1 MIRKRIGWTIG
12 IVWLCLCGASPGK
25 EEPFNV
31 DVFFGWGGCYRPM
44 EWTPVE
50 INIQGNLT
58 EAFEGVLS
66 LSARQDELNT
76 MNLVHPF
83 VLTPDLPL
91 HIPLVTKLAFAAD
104 KCTVRIEG
112 RRGRL
117 FWNNTYNLWDFSGED
132 QLLTSLGVSDVLI
145 GVIGQRRFGILQ
157 ANRQAISSNGI
168 QSGRLFVQDKIPRNS
183 PWDWTGYVSLD
194 LLVLYDP
201 VWSEFHPEQIRGI
214 CDWVGNGGML
224 LLVLGTNPLPADHPI
239 AGLLPVKPGAATNL
253 ALSTDI
259 LAEWDLNPAQDE
271 AIMGYPIAESTNYSV
286 WKYDGKTEAGYLFS
300 VGPVGF
306 GRVGVLAFDPG
317 NLSDRQKTSTS
328 AFWVDRYNAMVGD
341 PEIPSVE
348 ADRRPRSPGRSGSSN
363 DGIYRQIPR
372 GRRLEWV
379 EDVEKALK
387 EDTRAM
393 MMQRFETGYQ
403 QSAGNA
409 VMEHLYNIAQMRPL
423 SIWWVIGLLI
433 LLAVLLGPVD
443 YLVLKK
449 LERQP
454 LTWVTSAGWIALFTV
469 GAYYGVQML
478 RGGSMQVRTVSVIDG
493 IAGQGGG
500 RGCFY
505 TGIFAPR
512 SADYPLDQLDALKKK
527 RQWWSGISPTQES
540 IWSYQQQTAG
550 RNLYCTQY
558 DGANVPYSVPINI
571 WTIQC
576 LLNETAETQLPIEA
590 ALTRENG
597 ADKLTITNRSEY
609 KLTEGY
615 VQLGPTHRMAFHAVG
630 PGQTKEF
637 VAERRTPESWDAQV
651 PQTISRYSG
660 RNMPLSDVAAFSSPG
675 TLARTQGILRYLHEG
690 AAVVCAKF
698 EDPKIPFAF
707 RDRTYPEH
715 HVQWVRQVI
724 IPRQQKEQV
733 EP

>member
-1 MIRKRIGWTIG
+1 MIHKRSGWIIG
-12 IVWLCLCGASPGK
+12 ILWLCLCGTSPGK

-50 INIQGNLT
+50 INIQSNLT
-58 EAFEGVLS
+58 EPFEGVLS

-83 VLTPDLPL
+83 VVTPELPQ

-104 KCTVRIEG
+104 KCAVRIEG
-112 RRGRL
+112 QRGRQ

-132 QLLTSLGVSDVLI
+132 QLLTSLGVPDVLI
-145 GVIGQRRFGILQ
+145 GVIGQRRFGIIQ
-157 ANRQAISSNGI
+157 MNRQAISI
-168 QSGRLFVQDKIPRNS
+168 TEEQRGRLFVQDKMPRTC
-183 PWDWTGYVSLD
+183 PWDWTGYCSLD

-201 VWSEFHPEQIRGI
+201 TWGEFHPEQKRAI
-214 CDWVGNGGML
+214 CDWIGNGGAL
-224 LLVLGTNPLPADHPI
+224 LLVLGTNPLPAGDPI
-239 AGLLPVKPGAATNL
+239 AALLPVEPGTATNL
-253 ALSTDI
+253 SLTSDALAD
-259 LAEWDLNPAQDE
+259 WDLDPAQDE
-271 AIMGYPIAESTNYSV
+271 TIVGYPMAESKTNPLWQYQ
-286 WKYDGKTEAGYLFS
+286 GKTESGYLFAM
-300 VGPVGF
+300 GPVGF

-317 NLSDRQKTSTS
+317 NLSDRQKTSAS
-328 AFWVDRYNAMVGD
+328 AFWIDRYNAVVGNEKETTVETD
-341 PEIPSVE
+341 PE
-348 ADRRPRSPGRSGSSN
+348 RRTSRNQFESRGGGTYTRIPRS
-363 DGIYRQIPR
+363 
-372 GRRLEWV
+372 RRLQWV
-379 EDVEKALK
+379 EDAEKASK
-387 EDTRAM
+387 DDMAIR
-393 MMQRFETGYQ
+393 MQRFETGYQ
-403 QSAGNA
+403 QSAGNS
-409 VMEHLYNIAQMRPL
+409 VMGYLYNIAQMRPL
-423 SIWWVIGLLI
+423 SIWWVIGLLV

-493 IAGQGGG
+493 IAGQIGG
-500 RGCFY
+500 RGSYY

-512 SADYPLDQLDALKKK
+512 SADYPLDNPDQLRKR
-527 RQWWSGISPTQES
+527 RQWWSGISPTQEN

-576 LLNETAETQLPIEA
+576 LLNETAETHLPIEA
-590 ALTRENG
+590 TLTRENG
-597 ADKLTITNRSEY
+597 SDKLTISNRSEY
-609 KLTEGY
+609 KLTDGY
-615 VQLGPTHRMAFHAVG
+615 VQLDPTHRMEFHAVG

-637 VAERRTPESWDAQV
+637 VAERRTPQSWDAQV
-651 PQTISRYSG
+651 PQAISRYSG
-660 RNMPLSDVAAFSSPG
+660 GNMSLTDVAAFSAPG
-675 TLARTQGILRYLHEG
+675 SLARTQGMLRYLEQG

-698 EDPKIPFAF
+698 ENPKIPFSF

-724 IPRQQKEQV
+724 FPQ
-733 EP
+733 P